1 MEVTTGGDAGMMDQ
15 FYTSHHAGGV
25 TYLCIR
31 DNNNPWY
38 GYAIRRLDKEPNV
51 KYYIILLKN
60 GKVVEI
66 SSFDE
71 EEARNRVEER
81 LRSQICEWNNY
92 DEVQTLNE
100 VT

>member
-1 MEVTTGGDAGMMDQ
+1 M
-15 FYTSHHAGGV
+15 
-25 TYLCIR
+25 
-31 DNNNPWY
+31 
-38 GYAIRRLDKEPNV
+38 

-60 GKVVEI
+60 RKVVEI

-71 EEARNRVEER
+71 EEARNQVEER